1 MVIHTSSPRSKAAV
15 ISNITFCSAARE
27 LTTMPVW
34 QQLVADFPFLNRTV
48 SGKARD
54 LGPYEHSGV
63 TTAVKAIS
71 STTSDHAIRKVLHD
85 GRLVIVKD
93 NQRYN
98 ALGMPLP

>member
-1 MVIHTSSPRSKAAV
+1 
-15 ISNITFCSAARE
+15 
-27 LTTMPVW
+27 MPVW
-34 QQLVADFPFLNRTV
+34 QQLVADFPFLNHTV
-48 SGKARD
+48 SGNARD

-71 STTSDHAIRKVLHD
+71 SRTSDHAIRKVLHD